1 MHGHTGNSVSELTK
15 MQMGSVA
22 VTWVILSI
30 LLGSKE
36 TVEGIPLKSKPAVRG
51 QQGDF
56 ANGIS

>member
-1 MHGHTGNSVSELTK
+1 MDLQEIHSVNIKQSMH
-15 MQMGSVA
+15 MGSVA

-30 LLGSKE
+30 FVGSME

>member
-1 MHGHTGNSVSELTK
+1 
-15 MQMGSVA
+15 MQMDSAA
-22 VTWVILSI
+22 VTWLSI
-30 LLGSKE
+30 LVGSME